1 MGQLLG
7 SSYPNGSRISDRA
20 QLEQGE
26 ARMLYGTWKMTGQKV
41 MTEIRLKWIKRIY
54 GPEAIKRI
62 EKYMMEMHRGERE

>member
-1 MGQLLG
+1 
-7 SSYPNGSRISDRA
+7 
-20 QLEQGE
+20 
-26 ARMLYGTWKMTGQKV
+26 MTGQKV